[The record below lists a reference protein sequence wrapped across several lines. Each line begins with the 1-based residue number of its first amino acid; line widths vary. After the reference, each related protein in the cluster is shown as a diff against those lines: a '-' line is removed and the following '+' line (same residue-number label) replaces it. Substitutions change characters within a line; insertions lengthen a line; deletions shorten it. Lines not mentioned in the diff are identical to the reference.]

1 MRIVTALVVAASF
14 LGGCLYQ
21 NMSPA
26 TKLRDSVEAGNEGA
40 RWGRMDIAYERI
52 APEYVRDYARRHYDW
67 GDGIQMADLDI
78 LRLEMAE
85 DEDSAN
91 VTVAFGWYD
100 YDTMILH
107 RTVVRQKWRSTGSGY
122 FVLFEEEIIDGS
134 DQLLEPEE
142 EDEEEED
149 EALAEGDQDEDD
161 EDDDEGWVDQDDEA
175 VAEDL
180 DADDDEDDE
189 DGEDDDDD
197 EEVAADD
204 DDDDGQ
210 LARADRT
217 RRRK

>member
-52 APEYVRDYARRHYDW
+52 APEYVRDYSRRHYDW

-85 DEDSAN
+85 DEDSAT

-100 YDTMILH
+100 YDTMNLH

-122 FVLFEEEIIDGS
+122 FVLFEEEVIDGS

-142 EDEEEED
+142 EDEEEEEIDD
-149 EALAEGDQDEDD
+149 EAMAL
-161 EDDDEGWVDQDDEA
+161 DDEGWVDQDDEA
-175 VAEDL
+175 VAEDF
-180 DADDDEDDE
+180 DDDEDE
-189 DGEDDDDD
+189 EDDDQDD
-197 EEVAADD
+197 ED
-204 DDDDGQ
+204 
-210 LARADRT
+210 
-217 RRRK
+217 